1 MTRNDAL
8 TVAASRAKAT
18 PQTQKADP
26 RQIENAAGGKVF
38 QVDDLGRFTRFL
50 VTGVESGT
58 YYVSAPALA
67 ASNAAFVRDF
77 VQRAPEAAINEIVAV
92 STDGRAPKQQPG
104 LFALAVAT
112 AADDMETRRA
122 AWAALPLV
130 VRTGSSLKTFV
141 KYRRLF
147 GSLQNRMAERAIGEW
162 FNGPL
167 DRVAYQMAKYR
178 NRDGWTDPDIF
189 KMSHFRPAD
198 REHEQLIRWMS
209 GYDPAWDGGGIR
221 IVEGYIKAK
230 SAPVERVAAIVKE
243 YGLTHEMLS
252 DEVKARPDVWE
263 AMLDNGMPQTALIR
277 NLPKLTNLGLLAQTG
292 SKWTAVV
299 EQQIVDGERLK
310 KARVHPMAV
319 LLAHKTYA
327 SGHGD
332 KGKSTWTPVQRI
344 VDALDDAFYASYGA
358 VERTGKRVLI
368 ALDVSGSMS
377 WESLPGS
384 SLTAREASAAMSLVT
399 ANVEPE
405 HRIVGFTSGSRGGYR
420 YRSMGNRAAGFE
432 YSDGLSEIAI
442 SPRQRL
448 ADAVRAVSDL
458 PFGGTDVS
466 LPFTWAM
473 SQGLVFDT
481 VVVYTDNETW
491 AGGVHVHQAI
501 EEYRKRVNSETRVV
515 VAGMTATECTV
526 LDPSDP
532 KSLNVAGFDSAAPR
546 VMSDFAMGR
555 I

>member
-1 MTRNDAL
+1 MTKNDAL
-8 TVAASRAKAT
+8 TVAVSRAKAT
-18 PQTQKADP
+18 PQNQKADS
-26 RQIENAAGGKVF
+26 QQVQNNAGGYVF
-38 QVDDLGRFTRFL
+38 QVEGLERFTRFL
-50 VTGVESGT
+50 VTGVDSGT
-58 YYVSAPALA
+58 YYASAPALA
-67 ASNAAFVRDF
+67 ASNAAFVHDF

-112 AADDMETRRA
+112 AADEVETRRA
-122 AWAALPLV
+122 AWAALPIV
-130 VRTGSSLKTFV
+130 ARTGSSLKTFV

-147 GSLQNRMAERAIGEW
+147 GSLQNRLAERAIGSW
-162 FNGPL
+162 FNAPV
-167 DRVAYQMAKYR
+167 DQVAYQMAKYR

-189 KMSHFRPAD
+189 KMAHFRPAD
-198 REHEQLIRWMS
+198 AQHEQLIRWMS
-209 GYDPAWDGGGIR
+209 GYDPSWDGGGIK

-230 SAPVERVAAIVKE
+230 SAPVDRVAAIVKE

-252 DEVKARPDVWE
+252 DEAKGRADVWE

-292 SKWTAVV
+292 SRWTAVV
-299 EQQIVDGERLK
+299 EQQIADAERLK
-310 KARVHPMAV
+310 RARVHPMAV

-327 SGHGD
+327 DGHGD
-332 KGKSTWTPVQRI
+332 RGKSTWTPVQRI
-344 VDALDDAFYASYGA
+344 VDALDSAFYASYGA
-358 VERTGKRVLI
+358 VERTGKKMLI

-377 WESLPGS
+377 YESLPNS

-405 HRIVGFTSGSRGGYR
+405 HRIVGFTSANRGYR
-420 YRSMGNRAAGFE
+420 YRSISSRAALE
-432 YSDGLSEIAI
+432 YDGGLSDIPI

-448 ADAVRAVSDL
+448 RDAVRAVSDL

-473 SQGLVFDT
+473 SQNLVFDT

-501 EEYRKRVNSETRVV
+501 NEYRRRVNPETRVV
-515 VAGMTATECTV
+515 VAGMTATECTI
-526 LDPSDP
+526 LDPKDI
-532 KSLNVAGFDSAAPR
+532 KSLNVAGFDAAAPR
-546 VMSDFAMGR
+546 VLSDFAMGR